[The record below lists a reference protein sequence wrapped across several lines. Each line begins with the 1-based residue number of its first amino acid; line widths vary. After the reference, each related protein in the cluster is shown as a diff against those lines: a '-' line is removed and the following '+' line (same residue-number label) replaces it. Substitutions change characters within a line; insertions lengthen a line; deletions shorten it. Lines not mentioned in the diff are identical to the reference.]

1 MRIAIVGCG
10 FVADYYMKTLPGHP
24 ELQVTGV
31 YDRSRRRCAQFA
43 SHHNVPTHGSLEE
56 VLADARADI
65 VLNLTNPRSHYE
77 VSRACL
83 LGGKHVYSEKPL
95 AMKLDDA
102 RELVELAE
110 ERKLLITSAPCS
122 LLGETAQSVWK
133 AIREDAIGKVRLV
146 YAEMDEGMVFRMPYK
161 KWTSESG
168 APWPYKDEFEVGTT
182 IEHAGYVVSWM
193 PAIFGP
199 ALTITGF
206 STCLFPDKETDVPLD
221 MISPDFAVA
230 CIRFASGIVA
240 RLTCSLVA
248 SHDHSLRI
256 VGDRGELSVGDTWY
270 YTAPISIRRWV
281 NFRRRHIEIPWR
293 KKYPLAAKGGR
304 YHYRGTQQMDFARG
318 VAELAAAVTEQRP
331 NRLSARYSL
340 HVNEIALAVNNA
352 TENGNTYQMTTTF
365 EPVAPMP
372 WATGHE
378 PSPQKIKTT
387 HRLSR
392 A

>member
-31 YDRSRRRCAQFA
+31 YDRSQLRCAQFA
-43 SHHNVPTHGSLEE
+43 SHHKVPTYRSLEE
-56 VLADARADI
+56 VVADGRVDI
-65 VLNLTNPRSHYE
+65 VLNLTNPRSHFE

-83 LGGKHVYSEKPL
+83 LSGKHVYSEKPL
-95 AMKLDDA
+95 AMKLDEA

-110 ERKLLITSAPCS
+110 ERKLMISSAPCS

-199 ALTITGF
+199 ALAIAGF

-221 MISPDFAVA
+221 TISPDFAVA
-230 CIRFASGIVA
+230 CIRFASGVVA

-248 SHDHSLRI
+248 SHDHSLRV

-331 NRLSARYSL
+331 NRLSACYSL
-340 HVNEIALAVNNA
+340 HVNEIVLAVNNA
-352 TENGNTYQMTTTF
+352 MENGNIYQMTTSF

-372 WATGHE
+372 WATTVE
-378 PSPQKIKTT
+378 PSPQKIKT
-387 HRLSR
+387 R
-392 A
+392 